1 LALTSRFG
9 GGTGAA
15 LTLDCAF
22 QARDVPKGSDGQQ
35 ERLLDEV
42 VIGRPDRINGAVEL
56 GGIGGAV
63 REQVTTTRRLRS
75 QPAGLKARV

>member
-1 LALTSRFG
+1 
-9 GGTGAA
+9 
-15 LTLDCAF
+15 
-22 QARDVPKGSDGQQ
+22 V

-63 REQVTTTRRLRS
+63 REQVTTTRRLRP

>member
-1 LALTSRFG
+1 VPGLAH
-9 GGTGAA
+9 
-15 LTLDCAF
+15 
-22 QARDVPKGSDGQQ
+22 QPARNATPRCHDEIRAV

-63 REQVTTTRRLRS
+63 REQVTTTRRLRP